1 MKPGDLFRVT
11 YKDQHLAAAVE
22 ELGVSHQG
30 QVGIILEHVYEKRFI
45 VLLNRKRME
54 LISDI
59 MEPLDETR

>member
-11 YKDQHLAAAVE
+11 YKDQDLAAAVE

-45 VLLNRKRME
+45 VLINRKRME